1 MDYNI
6 PIKISGLNLKNP
18 VIVASGILGLSQ
30 SIFNRLYNLGAGA
43 IVSKSISLL
52 PREGYRNPTIVNVD
66 RMSYINAVGLANP
79 GAESFSKEISNNI
92 GPLFVSL
99 VGSDKSEISAIVR
112 KFNDL
117 KILGFELNL
126 SCPHVEKM
134 GMEIGDDLNL
144 VNDMIRSIKKET
156 TKPLFVKVGL
166 GKSDILEVAR
176 VAESAGADG
185 ITAINTL
192 RAMKI
197 DIQTRCPVLENKIG
211 GLSGSAIKP
220 LGIRCVYELSKSLR
234 IPIIG
239 CGGIMTYADVIEY
252 MMAGASAVQIGSL
265 IGLRGIYSIG
275 RIVRSLRS
283 YLEAT
288 NISDIKEI
296 IGIAHR

>member
-1 MDYNI
+1 LDYNI

-79 GAESFSKEISNNI
+79 GAESFSEEISNNI

-99 VGSDKSEISAIVR
+99 VGSDKSEISAIIR
-112 KFNDL
+112 KFKDL

-144 VNDMIRSIKKET
+144 VDDIIRSIKKET

-265 IGLRGIYSIG
+265 IGLRGIHSIG

-288 NISDIKEI
+288 NIGDIKEI

>member
-1 MDYNI
+1 LDYNI

-144 VNDMIRSIKKET
+144 VDDMIRSIKKET

-275 RIVRSLRS
+275 RIVRSLRF

>member
-1 MDYNI
+1 LDYNI

-79 GAESFSKEISNNI
+79 GAESFSKEISNNF

-144 VNDMIRSIKKET
+144 VDDIIRSIKKET

-239 CGGIMTYADVIEY
+239 CGGIMTYEDVIEY

-275 RIVRSLRS
+275 KIVRSLRS

>member
-99 VGSDKSEISAIVR
+99 VGSDKSEISAIIR

-144 VNDMIRSIKKET
+144 VDDIIRSIKKET

>member
-1 MDYNI
+1 LDYEI
-6 PIKISGLNLKNP
+6 PINVAGLNLKNP

-30 SIFNRLYNLGAGA
+30 SIFNRLYNIGAGA

-66 RMSYINAVGLANP
+66 SMSYINAVGLANP
-79 GAESFSKEISNNI
+79 GAESFSKEISKNN
-92 GPLFVSL
+92 GPLLVSL
-99 VGSDKSEISAIVR
+99 VGSDKSEFPVIAK
-112 KFNDL
+112 KFSNL

-134 GMEIGDDLNL
+134 GMEIGDDPNL
-144 VNDMIRSIKKET
+144 VYDIIRSIKKDT
-156 TKPLFVKVGL
+156 AKPLFVKVGL
-166 GKSDILEVAR
+166 GKSDIIEVAK

-197 DIQTRCPVLENKIG
+197 DIETRCPILENKIG

-220 LGIRCVYELSKSLR
+220 LGVRCVYELSKSLK

-239 CGGIMTYADVIEY
+239 CGGIMAYTDVIEY
-252 MMAGASAVQIGSL
+252 MMAGASAIQIGSL
-265 IGLRGIYSIG
+265 IGLKGINSIG
-275 RIVRSLRS
+275 KIVRGLRS